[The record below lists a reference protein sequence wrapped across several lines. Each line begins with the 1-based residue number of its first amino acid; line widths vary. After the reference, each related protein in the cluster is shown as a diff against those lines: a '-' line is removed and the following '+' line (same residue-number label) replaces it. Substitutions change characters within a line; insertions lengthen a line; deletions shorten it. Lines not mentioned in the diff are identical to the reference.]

1 VRRARL
7 LVWPVIAATAALA
20 ILLAIRSLSTSR
32 ALAIWVVLVAA
43 IALLVL
49 IRQSRRG
56 SRPQLAGRFEAA
68 LGRPATTATQPV
80 ELMRVENMLEL
91 GTAFA
96 GNAHHRLL
104 PLLRTVAAARL
115 ASRHGI
121 ELDRRPEAARALLG
135 DETWE
140 LLRPD
145 RPEPPDRFA
154 PGLPRAR
161 IAAVIERVE
170 SL

>member
-1 VRRARL
+1 MSGARRLAG
-7 LVWPVIAATAALA
+7 PVFAATVALA
-20 ILLAIRSLSTSR
+20 ILLAVRALSTSR

-49 IRQSRRG
+49 VRRSRHDRL
-56 SRPQLAGRFEAA
+56 QQTGRFEAA
-68 LGRPATTATQPV
+68 LRRPATTSSQPL
-80 ELMRVENMLEL
+80 ELLRVENMLEL

-121 ELDRRPEAARALLG
+121 ELERRPEAARALLG
-135 DETWE
+135 DEAWE

-145 RPEPPDRFA
+145 RPEPADRFA
-154 PGLPRAR
+154 PGVPRAR
-161 IAAVIERVE
+161 VAALIERVE

>member
-1 VRRARL
+1 MSLRRRL
-7 LVWPVIAATAALA
+7 TAPVSVATVALV
-20 ILLAIRSLSTSR
+20 ILLAVRALSTSR

-49 IRQSRRG
+49 VRDSGRGRPRR
-56 SRPQLAGRFEAA
+56 AGRFEAA
-68 LGRPATTATQPV
+68 LRRPQPSGSQPM
-80 ELMRVENMLEL
+80 ELLRVENMLEL

-104 PLLRTVAAARL
+104 PVLRTVAAARL
-115 ASRHGI
+115 ARHGI
-121 ELDRRPEAARALLG
+121 ELDRRPEAARKMLG
-135 DETWE
+135 EEAWA

-145 RPEPPDRFA
+145 RPEPADRFG
-154 PGLPRAR
+154 PGVPRAR
-161 IAAVIERVE
+161 VAALIERVE